1 MFAFFNLLMKAK
13 NLLVVF
19 VVFVFVALAVYFIL
33 NPRIIPFATLNTEK
47 TPTPYEEVVAP
58 ISTPKQNETPNES
71 GLSELEKLMQEVSRE
86 KVFEEMRRPHREN
99 YGIPAEVFS
108 ELPPIPADFG
118 TMTYMFEIGRW
129 KDLSYFTEEYYK
141 QPEFYPNF
149 EIAGLRFWKEPNPAS
164 WGVIGWGAYPADIW
178 VNTYAGAEFE
188 ARTFWHT
195 SWGVQT
201 YQGVKLAPTYP
212 ATSADANG
220 RIFNVQDPEQVS
232 KYFNVTFDEPVFLLS
247 PTYPKFGRD
256 WVRAV
261 KVRVKVKEDTPK
273 GEYVLG
279 VDPVMPPEE
288 VRTEWLLKYK
298 MLYFDA
304 ASSGISINRPHFRLI
319 IKVN

>member
-1 MFAFFNLLMKAK
+1 MKK
-13 NLLVVF
+13 TYVL
-19 VVFVFVALAVYFIL
+19 ALAVIVVFGVFLVLYYGGNFR
-33 NPRIIPFATLNTEK
+33 NVPFATLNSDL
-47 TPTPYEEVVAP
+47 TPTPYEKTIEPVE
-58 ISTPKQNETPNES
+58 TPTQNETPNK
-71 GLSELEKLMQEVSRE
+71 SEISEFEKLMQEVSRE
-86 KVFEEMRRPHREN
+86 RAFEEMRRPHREK
-99 YGIPAEVFS
+99 YGIPMEVFA
-108 ELPPIPADFG
+108 ELPPIPDDFG
-118 TMTYMFEIGRW
+118 TMTYMFEVGRW
-129 KDLSYFTEEYYK
+129 KDLTYFTEEYYK

-149 EIAGLRFWKEPNPAS
+149 EAAGLRWWKEPNPSS

-178 VNTYAGAEFE
+178 VNTYPGAEFE
-188 ARTFWHT
+188 AKTFWHT
-195 SWGVQT
+195 GWGIQT

-220 RIFNVQDPEQVS
+220 RIFNVQNPEEVS
-232 KYFNVTFDEPVFLLS
+232 KYFDVTFDEPVFLLS
-247 PTYPKFGRD
+247 PTYPKFGKD
-256 WVRAV
+256 WARAI
-261 KVRVKVKEDTPK
+261 KVRVKVKENTPK